1 MEISTGNIRKYMDIY
16 VRYHHIPYVFP
27 LNFRVSPKRC
37 PFTEWAGPICSFP
50 VSPVGS
56 KDTF

>member
-1 MEISTGNIRKYMDIY
+1 MEISTGNTWTY